1 MLKSSTIAACV
12 LAVSASV
19 ALAQTQPV
27 PTTPRGGA
35 PTPDPVTISQPQT
48 MGGQTSGT
56 ASGTAGQGYG
66 MQGQRMQD
74 RGMQDYGT
82 QSQATAPDST
92 DNPRAVAMTDEY
104 GNQYNSRGERIGR
117 GRPARQQMR

>member
-27 PTTPRGGA
+27 PSIPRGAA
-35 PTPDPVTISQPQT
+35 PTPDPAISSQSMGSQT
-48 MGGQTSGT
+48 MQSP
-56 ASGTAGQGYG
+56 G
-66 MQGQRMQD
+66 MQGQVMQD
-74 RGMQDYGT
+74 RGMQDYGL
-82 QSQATAPDST
+82 QNQASAMDNT
-92 DNPRAVAMTDEY
+92 DNPRAVAITDEY

-117 GRPARQQMR
+117 GQPARQQMR